1 MIPIQNPDLDVLA
14 AIHYNSVLSHLSNKR
29 LKYSYVQIDNW
40 FKSNGL
46 HKSFQD
52 VILAD
57 FDELSKI
64 KDSYK
69 LSAFPDEIKYIS
81 NSLYTNYFADAKNGL
96 GQKNYSAASLVEL
109 LGVKVC
115 PYCNRNYINNINYSS
130 KGVKRTCQID
140 HFFCK
145 EKYPFLAIS
154 FYNLIPSCSTCNH
167 IKSNLDISYS
177 PYNNKKSS
185 NDLGEF
191 NFNIKSIEF
200 LFDSEYLD
208 ITFDCSSLLQ
218 KNKELFHIESQYA
231 IHKDVVQEIFRKKII
246 YSDTKVKE
254 LYNDFQDLFQNKEE
268 VKHLI
273 YGDTLDQKDFLKKP
287 LSKLVQNIY
296 SLI

>member
-1 MIPIQNPDLDVLA
+1 MIPIQNTDLDVMA
-14 AIHYNSVLSHLSNKR
+14 AIHYNSILDHLKNTR
-29 LKYSYVQIDNW
+29 LKYSYGKIDNW
-40 FKSNGL
+40 FKSNGS
-46 HKSFQD
+46 HKGFQD

-57 FDELSKI
+57 FDELTKI
-64 KDSYK
+64 KESYK
-69 LSAFPDEIKYIS
+69 FSAFPDEIKYIS
-81 NSLYTNYFADAKNGL
+81 NTLYTNYFADSKRGL

-109 LGVKVC
+109 LDVKVC
-115 PYCNRNYINNINYSS
+115 PYCNRNYINNINYSR

-140 HFFCK
+140 HFYCK

-177 PYNNKKSS
+177 PYNNKVSS
-185 NDLGEF
+185 NDLGNF

-200 LFDSEYLD
+200 LYDSKYLD

-246 YSDTKVKE
+246 YSDSKVKE

-268 VKHLI
+268 VRHLI
-273 YGDTLDQKDFLKKP
+273 YGDTLDQEDFLKKP